1 MEPFEIRRCQTGE
14 IESVTRMWRR
24 TRDDARPKLEARM
37 GYSASDD
44 LAFFENVLMK
54 TCAVWI
60 ITRDARPVGL
70 LALKNDSIEQ
80 LYIDPAEQ
88 GKGLGSA
95 LIDFSKRSSPR
106 RLELYTHVWNNN
118 ARRFYEHHGFRA
130 TKFGTSPAPESE
142 PDVKYVWSGE
152 RQSRNATR
160 PGH

>member
-1 MEPFEIRRCQTGE
+1 MEPFEIRKCKAGE

-24 TRDDARPKLEARM
+24 SRDLARPELEARM
-37 GYSASDD
+37 GYSAADD
-44 LAFFENVLMK
+44 LAFFDNVLMK

-60 ITRDARPVGL
+60 IIRDARPVGL
-70 LALKNDSIEQ
+70 LALENDSIEQ
-80 LYIDPAEQ
+80 LYIDPPEQ

-95 LIDFSKRSSPR
+95 LIELSKRGSPR
-106 RLELYTHVWNNN
+106 RLELYTHVSNSN

-152 RQSRNATR
+152 ERS
-160 PGH
+160 